1 MESSVHS
8 YGGYFTGSFGFP
20 RTKIAA
26 SLTSFL
32 RFRDGE
38 AGSTGVDA
46 VDDAWVEAGVG
57 GGLIDAPRILLRSE
71 GLSKDCI
78 FNMLEAA
85 TLDL

>member
-1 MESSVHS
+1 MHS
-8 YGGYFTGSFGFP
+8 YGGYFTGSFGLP

-32 RFRDGE
+32 RFWDGE
-38 AGSTGVDA
+38 VGRTGVDA
-46 VDDAWVEAGVG
+46 VDDAWVKAGVG

-78 FNMLEAA
+78 FNILEAA
-85 TLDL
+85 MFEL